1 MKGLNMIDQ
10 RDLAQ
15 EQREAAARDKADGWV
30 SVFLQ
35 WIPLM
40 LIVVVVITALWLGM
54 FYIEHGTLDI
64 TQEIV
69 NPFITQ

>member
-1 MKGLNMIDQ
+1 MIDL

>member
-1 MKGLNMIDQ
+1 MIDQ

-15 EQREAAARDKADGWV
+15 EQREAAARDKADGWG

>member
-1 MKGLNMIDQ
+1 MIDQ

-40 LIVVVVITALWLGM
+40 LIMVVVITALWFGM

>member
-1 MKGLNMIDQ
+1 MIDQ

-40 LIVVVVITALWLGM
+40 LIMVVVITALWFGM

-64 TQEIV
+64 TQETV

>member
-1 MKGLNMIDQ
+1 MIDQ

>member
-1 MKGLNMIDQ
+1 MNEYE
-10 RDLAQ
+10 AQ

-30 SVFLQ
+30 SVFVQ
-35 WIPLM
+35 WIPNM
-40 LIVVVVITALWLGM
+40 LLAFVLVTAMFLGM

-69 NPFITQ
+69 NPFIK